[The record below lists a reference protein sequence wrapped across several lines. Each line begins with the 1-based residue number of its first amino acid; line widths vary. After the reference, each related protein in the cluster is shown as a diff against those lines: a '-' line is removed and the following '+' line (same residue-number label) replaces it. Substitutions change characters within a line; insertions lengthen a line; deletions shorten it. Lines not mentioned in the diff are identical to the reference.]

1 MRERLLRGHAFTS
14 YQQANEAWQGWN
26 EDVARQRVHGTHGE
40 IVADRGKRDR
50 AALLGLPATDYVV
63 VERTTRVIARDG
75 FFSFE
80 GRPYQVPDAAPGERV
95 ELILSATEVEAYSML
110 DGRRLA
116 RHERGRP
123 AKVLPDPVQDSV
135 SLASVLDALPIV
147 DVHRR
152 PLSAYQELIDG

>member
-1 MRERLLRGHAFTS
+1 
-14 YQQANEAWQGWN
+14 
-26 EDVARQRVHGTHGE
+26 
-40 IVADRGKRDR
+40 
-50 AALLGLPATDYVV
+50 
-63 VERTTRVIARDG
+63 
-75 FFSFE
+75 
-80 GRPYQVPDAAPGERV
+80 
-95 ELILSATEVEAYSML
+95 ML